1 MKVTFPH
8 LGNLYI
14 PIKAMLDD
22 LEADYVVPP
31 FNNKSALELGTK
43 YAPELACLPLKI
55 TIGNFI
61 QAYEKGADTI
71 IMMGGCGPCRFGYYY
86 EMQREILYDI
96 GYEMDMIALDIPR
109 GNFRE
114 IITGTRKLAEGVKK
128 LAGGWNINR
137 ILKAAVNTTT
147 ISSRMDELE
156 RLSFRTRAREK
167 KRGSTNEIMKEF
179 RNKVFSTNGTSGIKK
194 LIEDTSKKLL
204 EIETDKNC
212 KPLRVG
218 IVGEIYTTID
228 TDTSFNIQERLGDM
242 GVEVSRPVTIS
253 GWIIEHILKG
263 SLHLPRDLRYVEA
276 AKPYLGAMIGG
287 HAQETVGNTVLF
299 AKDGYDGIIQIYP
312 LTCMPEIVAE
322 SILPTVERD
331 CGIPVLTLI
340 IDEMTGEAG
349 YMTRVEAFVD
359 LLEKR
364 RESKVVEGTTVLSGN

>member
-8 LGNLYI
+8 LGNLYV

-22 LEADYVVPP
+22 LGTDYVVPP
-31 FNNKSALELGTK
+31 FSNKSALELGTK

-71 IMMGGCGPCRFGYYY
+71 IMVGGCGPCRFGYYY
-86 EMQREILYDI
+86 EMQREILHDI
-96 GYEMDMIALDIPR
+96 GYKMDMIALDIPW
-109 GNFRE
+109 GNYKE
-114 IITGTRKLAEGVKK
+114 KVAGIRKLAEGVKK
-128 LAGGWNINR
+128 LAGGWNINK
-137 ILKAAVNTTT
+137 ILKAAVNTTI
-147 ISSRMDELE
+147 ISKRMDELE
-156 RLSFRTRAREK
+156 SLSFKVRPREK
-167 KRGSTNEIMKEF
+167 KRGTTNEIMKEF
-179 RNKVFSTNGTSGIKK
+179 RNKVFSTKGSAGIKK
-194 LIEDTSKKLL
+194 LIEYTEKKLL
-204 EIETDKNC
+204 EVEIDNNY

-228 TDTSFNIQERLGDM
+228 TGTSLNIQERLGDM
-242 GVEVSRPVTIS
+242 GVEVCRPVTIS
-253 GWIIEHILKG
+253 GWIIEHIIKG
-263 SLHLPRDLRYVEA
+263 GLHLPRDLRFAEA

-287 HAQETVGNTVLF
+287 HAQETIGNSVLF

-322 SILPTVERD
+322 SILPSIERD
-331 CGIPVLTLI
+331 YGIPVLTLI

-349 YMTRVEAFVD
+349 YLTRVEAFLD

-364 RESKVVEGTTVLSGN
+364 RESKAIEGTTVLSGN